1 MTFEYKTFVSFEKEL
16 EIDDIGNFA
25 IEAVYN
31 SNSTLGPHYKYLI
44 MRTSLGM
51 VSVFEYDSIIPDFT
65 LLPKS
70 VTNSYDRF
78 DWSEYKIIK
87 RIEKFLANV
96 EDVKVITMQE
106 ALANC
111 RSIIDYFGDLNNY

>member
-1 MTFEYKTFVSFEKEL
+1 MKFEYKTFVSFEKEL

-31 SNSTLGPHYKYLI
+31 SNSTLGPHYKYLVI
-44 MRTSLGM
+44 RTTFGI
-51 VSVFEYDSIIPDFT
+51 VSVFEYDAILPDFK

-70 VTNSYDRF
+70 VTNSFDRF